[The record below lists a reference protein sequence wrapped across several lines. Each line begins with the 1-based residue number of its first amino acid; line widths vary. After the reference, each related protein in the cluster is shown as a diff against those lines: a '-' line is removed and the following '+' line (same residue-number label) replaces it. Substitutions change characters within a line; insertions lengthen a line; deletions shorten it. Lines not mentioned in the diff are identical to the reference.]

1 MATTELMPPPDVVR
15 PPVRSAGSWGFM
27 AAAAI
32 LIAAHAP
39 LLILHGEQI
48 WLRPHYQFFPLA
60 VLGAVVLAVTRLRGY
75 GPLKPGSVGYA
86 LPLLTFAWL
95 LLTVSELLYSSWLG
109 AVAALVTLTVVLFA
123 VGGARLVRRLLPSLV
138 LLGLIIPPPFELDRQ
153 LILALQSLT
162 ARWASAV
169 LDFLGVYHLM
179 AGNVVEIGGRRLLV
193 EEACSGVN
201 SLFSLLACSLFFVFL
216 VRRPPVHAIFLLTA
230 TVGWVLVA
238 NVARVVTV
246 AYGTTYW
253 GVDLA
258 EGWRHEA
265 LGAAVFGVALALVW
279 STDRFLLFLL
289 SPTASAV
296 PRPASA
302 VASSEGATASRK
314 VPLAI
319 WPVVAAYL
327 LLLIAHFALYGG
339 AVPEAKAT
347 TGPIPAVVEKL
358 DADSLSARFE
368 HWQRLGFAADTRN
381 PGSAFGEFSKTW
393 SYQNGQ
399 NMAGFSL
406 DYPFPSW
413 HDLTRCYTGQGWTMD
428 EQAVHKPAPPP
439 NPPPAAGEGGAGADQ
454 DGYVAVRFTKPG
466 FRSGYLLF
474 CQFNKDGAPL
484 DPRLGAAYL
493 SVYRQEAALRHWWY
507 RLQGAPDPTPAE
519 PAPPVYQ
526 LQLFVESYTPLG
538 VADRAAVE
546 AFFLEGRRTL
556 RDQWAASVL
565 AQDRFNELFTFSR
578 LKTTH

>member
-1 MATTELMPPPDVVR
+1 M
-15 PPVRSAGSWGFM
+15 
-27 AAAAI
+27 
-32 LIAAHAP
+32 
-39 LLILHGEQI
+39 
-48 WLRPHYQFFPLA
+48 
-60 VLGAVVLAVTRLRGY
+60 
-75 GPLKPGSVGYA
+75 
-86 LPLLTFAWL
+86 
-95 LLTVSELLYSSWLG
+95 
-109 AVAALVTLTVVLFA
+109 
-123 VGGARLVRRLLPSLV
+123 

-162 ARWASAV
+162 VRWASAV
-169 LDFLGVYHLM
+169 LDFFGVYHVM

-201 SLFSLLACSLFFVFL
+201 SLFSLLACTLFFVFL
-216 VRRPPVHAIFLLTA
+216 VRRPLVHALFLLMA

-246 AYGTTYW
+246 AYGTIHW
-253 GVDLA
+253 SVDLA

-289 SPTASAV
+289 SPTASAAL
-296 PRPASA
+296 RPASA
-302 VASSEGATASRK
+302 VASSEGATSLRK
-314 VPLAI
+314 IPLAI

-339 AVPEAKAT
+339 AVSEVKT
-347 TGPIPAVVEKL
+347 TAGPVPAVVEKL
-358 DADSLSARFE
+358 DADSLPAQFE
-368 HWQRLGFAADTRN
+368 HWQRLGFAADARN

-413 HDLTRCYTGQGWTMD
+413 HDLTRCYTGQGWAMD
-428 EQAVHKPAPPP
+428 EQAVHKPAQ
-439 NPPPAAGEGGAGADQ
+439 ADGADQ

-507 RLQGAPDPTPAE
+507 RLQGNARSDDGRTRPAGLST
-519 PAPPVYQ
+519 AT
-526 LQLFVESYTPLG
+526 LCRKL
-538 VADRAAVE
+538 RAARRRGS
-546 AFFLEGRRTL
+546 GRR
-556 RDQWAASVL
+556 RGVL
-565 AQDRFNELFTFSR
+565 PRRQADIATTIGPRVYW
-578 LKTTH
+578 LKIDLMNSSHSHDLKPHIKP